1 MRVGVV
7 SSNSLQNVRYIKR
20 TNVNFRG
27 LFGEPNL
34 SEKFDYGMQ
43 ALDNNSVLVVTSNP
57 ESSDVLLSMYAE
69 KIDTPIMKKYTLK
82 VDKKD
87 LKDREELDSDFAVF
101 KKDDRYYIL
110 GLGKSLFSYIQVKKE
125 KDSYK
130 SDNNVRS
137 GEIKELS
144 NGVVLETGESG
155 FDKDRKKFVFKPPY
169 RFNSSYAEKYLE
181 VKNIQ
186 NIMLRLPNIA
196 K

>member
-87 LKDREELDSDFAVF
+87 LKGREELDSDFAVF

-110 GLGKSLFSYIQVKKE
+110 GLGKSLLSYINVKKE
-125 KDSYK
+125 KEPYK
-130 SDNNVRS
+130 KENSVHS
-137 GEIKELS
+137 GEIKELAD
-144 NGVVLETGESG
+144 GVILDTGELMNLILLQKQEMVLQTQ
-155 FDKDRKKFVFKPPY
+155 D
-169 RFNSSYAEKYLE
+169 LM
-181 VKNIQ
+181 IQ
-186 NIMLRLPNIA
+186 
-196 K
+196 